1 MLTRFEGIYAF
12 GWSTLLVMYPPEVLN
27 FSLRANGMSIYTFC
41 SNGAA
46 CIVTFSFPFALE
58 AIGWKTYMINASWDV
73 LEVLFIIFV
82 WVETSNKTLEEIDEA
97 IEGQVHF
104 DAPVLT
110 AVMAGDFDVK
120 PGTTDAVDEH
130 INFIKDERA
139 MDKKVAANVSV
150 V

>member
-1 MLTRFEGIYAF
+1 MLIISAGIYAF

-110 AVMAGDFDVK
+110 AVMAGDYDIK
-120 PGTTDAVDEH
+120 PGSNNAFDEPDEFGKAEGAVD
-130 INFIKDERA
+130 
-139 MDKKVAANVSV
+139 KKIIANVSAV
-150 V
+150 